1 MQYYRHLYLTEGLKK
16 KKSKIIEKLENNKF
30 QMNIHI
36 VTLSNNKQNNLEI
49 YHSAVLLQPN
59 FPHDDFFV
67 VGIAKDYEDA
77 LELVEEIVQEVYN
90 ETKGADIRSYILRK
104 EQEE

>member
-36 VTLSNNKQNNLEI
+36 VTLANNKQNHL
-49 YHSAVLLQPN
+49 
-59 FPHDDFFV
+59 
-67 VGIAKDYEDA
+67 DA
-77 LELVEEIVQEVYN
+77 LEVVEEIVQEVYN

>member
-36 VTLSNNKQNNLEI
+36 VTLANNKQNHLEI
-49 YHSAVLLQPN
+49 YHSAVLL
-59 FPHDDFFV
+59 
-67 VGIAKDYEDA
+67 
-77 LELVEEIVQEVYN
+77 
-90 ETKGADIRSYILRK
+90 
-104 EQEE
+104 